1 MKTHIT
7 AAELNDALKA
17 GAAPAVIDTLPPE
30 YYGQGHIPGAI
41 NACVYEMVFLQRVAE
56 FAGGH
61 DAPLVVYGSSDRSRG
76 AAVAVEKLKRAGYA
90 DVVELAGGLEAWQ
103 AARYPIEP
111 AEASPQEE
119 PGCSDGRYLIDPAA
133 SRLEW
138 NGRNLNG
145 RHMGTIA
152 LAGGEVTLENGT
164 ITGGKIIIDM
174 DKIVNLDLRDE
185 EYNRMLITHLK
196 SDDFFDVTRY
206 PHASYTI
213 SRAEPLVGAVP
224 GAANYL
230 VKGSLEVKGV
240 GRELQFPAEIVPQAN
255 GQLKARASSDLD
267 RTEWGV
273 IYGSGRYFEKLGMH
287 LVSDIVTVEIFL
299 VANRCGE

>member
-1 MKTHIT
+1 
-7 AAELNDALKA
+7 
-17 GAAPAVIDTLPPE
+17 
-30 YYGQGHIPGAI
+30 
-41 NACVYEMVFLQRVAE
+41 
-56 FAGGH
+56 
-61 DAPLVVYGSSDRSRG
+61 
-76 AAVAVEKLKRAGYA
+76 
-90 DVVELAGGLEAWQ
+90 
-103 AARYPIEP
+103 
-111 AEASPQEE
+111 
-119 PGCSDGRYLIDPAA
+119 
-133 SRLEW
+133 
-138 NGRNLNG
+138 
-145 RHMGTIA
+145 
-152 LAGGEVTLENGT
+152 
-164 ITGGKIIIDM
+164 M

-213 SRAEPLVGAVP
+213 FRAEPLAGAVP

-240 GRELQFPAEIVPQAN
+240 GMELQFPAEIVPQAN

-299 VANRCGE
+299 VANRWGE